1 MNIPLVGSI
10 GPAKLFEALKIP
22 FTRLNVP
29 ARFLFGGPV
38 GNNKMLLEAQKSFL
52 QAVLGRQDSFLR
64 ALLIATIFFGDSEN
78 SSCRLYWAGKIPSWG
93 FYWQQ

>member
-29 ARFLFGGPV
+29 ARFFFGGPV
-38 GNNKMLLEAQKSFL
+38 GSNKILLEAQKSFL

-64 ALLIATIFFGDSEN
+64 ALLIATIFFW
-78 SSCRLYWAGKIPSWG
+78 RL
-93 FYWQQ
+93 